1 MHLRGFG
8 ITATIYRKSTEI
20 PNILNLPIELKQL

>member
-8 ITATIYRKSTEI
+8 ITATNYII
-20 PNILNLPIELKQL
+20 M